1 MERRMEMKKFFV
13 LVLALCFLL
22 PVVAFAADGQ
32 VEGKLKSLYTVMT
45 GKELDKKDP
54 RKELINNFVIVT
66 PDKKNVF
73 LPGVPPSTLK
83 KYMNED
89 VRAFG
94 ELQPQYES
102 IKASKVEV
110 KKGDKW
116 RVIWSQAMP

>member
-1 MERRMEMKKFFV
+1 MKKFFV